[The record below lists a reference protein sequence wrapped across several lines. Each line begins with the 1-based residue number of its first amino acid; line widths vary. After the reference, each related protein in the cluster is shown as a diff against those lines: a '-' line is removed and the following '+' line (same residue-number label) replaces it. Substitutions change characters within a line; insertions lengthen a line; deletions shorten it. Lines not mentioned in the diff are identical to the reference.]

1 MNKTSNT
8 TKQKRGVGRPKK
20 SVSVDIEQP
29 IKMVGLPAMIEPTI
43 HDITEELS
51 MLDSYSNS
59 QYND

>member
-1 MNKTSNT
+1 
-8 TKQKRGVGRPKK
+8 
-20 SVSVDIEQP
+20 
-29 IKMVGLPAMIEPTI
+29 MIEPTI

>member
-20 SVSVDIEQP
+20 TVSADTEQP
-29 IKMVGLPAMIEPTI
+29 VKMVGLPAMIEPTI

-51 MLDSYSNS
+51 MLDSHARS